1 VNESVIRPGTLAASA
16 LWLVLAI
23 VGARA
28 ADEAGLTHLIPSGGQ
43 QGKSVEVVLVG
54 TLNGGDQRRAWSSH
68 PGLSVEFGKKAD
80 RVRVV
85 IKPDVPP
92 GRHFL
97 RMANSGAGSPL
108 LPFVVSP
115 LVEVSE
121 KEPNG
126 RIADAQKIEGISRV
140 VNGVLSE
147 SQDVDTFGV
156 SLKAGQ
162 TLVVSMTA
170 HTELGSPMDGL
181 LQVVT
186 SKGFVVAQDDDSL
199 GLDPFLTFTPKRD
212 GEYFVRTFA
221 FPVKTNSTIG
231 LASGKDFVYR
241 LTITSGPYVDFTV
254 PAAFSTKSPSQ
265 LVVAGWNLSE
275 SQEKWTIGPKTIGVR
290 GRYTQPDWAN
300 TVSLKPVGHAVVVE
314 SEPNGRKKPQPISVP
329 STVSGRIGKDKD
341 RDVYEITAVKGKVL
355 KVSVESRRLG
365 YPLDPVLRI
374 SDSKGKLLTET
385 DTRSADK
392 IDETVKWTPPAD
404 GKFRVEVRD
413 LFAHGGDRFV
423 YRLTVE
429 PQPVAVTAT
438 VEKEVWVLGPDK
450 PLELKVTVV
459 RTGGFDKPVQFEIVD
474 GPEGVE
480 AATVTS
486 EPKGDSAKAV
496 TLKVTRKAD
505 GKAIGG
511 ALRIVGRVKGNKKP
525 VAVATAPISRLTD
538 RTEHLWLVIK
548 PPAKKKAEKK
558 KK

>member
-1 VNESVIRPGTLAASA
+1 MSKPVIRPSA
-16 LWLVLAI
+16 LTVAVLVLACAFA
-23 VGARA
+23 VAQA

-54 TLNGGDQRRAWSSH
+54 TLNGGDQRRAWASH

-97 RMANSGAGSPL
+97 RMANAGAASPL

-115 LVEVSE
+115 ITEVSE

-126 RIADAQKIEGISRV
+126 RIADAQKFDSAPRV

-147 SQDVDTFGV
+147 SRDVDTFGV
-156 SLKAGQ
+156 PLKAGQ

-186 SKGFVVAQDDDSL
+186 EKGFVVAQDDDSL
-199 GLDPFLTFTPKRD
+199 GLDAFVTFTPKRD
-212 GEYFVRTFA
+212 GQYFIRTFA

-254 PAAFSTKSPSQ
+254 PAAFSTKAPSQ
-265 LVVAGWNLSE
+265 LLVAGWNLSDA
-275 SQEKWTIGPKTIGVR
+275 QAKWTIDPKIAGVG
-290 GRYTQPDWAN
+290 GRYTQPHWAN
-300 TVSLKPVGHAVVVE
+300 TISLKAVEHSVVVE
-314 SEPNGRKKPQPISVP
+314 VEPNGRKKPQAVSVP
-329 STVSGRIGKDKD
+329 TTVSGQIQKDKD
-341 RDVYEITAVKGKVL
+341 RDVFEFDAVKGKPL
-355 KVSVESRRLG
+355 RVSVESRRLG

-374 SDSKGKLLTET
+374 SDSKGKVLTET

-392 IDETVKWTPPAD
+392 IDETVNWTPPAD

-413 LFAHGGDRFV
+413 LFAHGGKRFV
-423 YRLTVE
+423 YRLTIE
-429 PQPVAVTAT
+429 PPPVVVAAT
-438 VEKEVWVLGPDK
+438 VEKGVWELGPDK

-459 RTGGFDKPVQFEIVD
+459 RSGGFDKPVQFELS
-474 GPEGVE
+474 GAPPGVE
-480 AATVTS
+480 AAVVTS
-486 EPKGDSAKAV
+486 EPKGASAKAV
-496 TLKVTRKAD
+496 TLKIKRKAD
-505 GKAIGG
+505 GKVVGG
-511 ALRIVGRVKGNKKP
+511 TLRIVGRIKGDNVP
-525 VAVATAPISRLTD
+525 VVVATAPIPRLTD
-538 RTEHLWLVIK
+538 RAENLWLVVK
-548 PPAKKKAEKK
+548 PAAKKKAEKK